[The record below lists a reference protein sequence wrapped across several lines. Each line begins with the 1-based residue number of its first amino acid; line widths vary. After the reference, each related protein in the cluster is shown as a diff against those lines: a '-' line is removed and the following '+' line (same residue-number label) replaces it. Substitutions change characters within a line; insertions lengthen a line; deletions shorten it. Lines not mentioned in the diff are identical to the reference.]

1 LRGPVLPLGIRSGHG
16 LRIISH
22 PAAVRTRP
30 RLDRRAGKVLQLP
43 LETVK
48 KEASSAKLFKDEK
61 SRTKLVYKFDEVSRL
76 TGVDVATLA
85 AWEEDFPFLAAGLTG
100 SGEKFFRQQD
110 VAIVAR
116 IQELMAAKTLTMAGI
131 KRRIED
137 EFGLAR
143 SAPIRPERLRKTLTN
158 VRDELQDI
166 VSVLDGGR
174 KKKP

>member
-1 LRGPVLPLGIRSGHG
+1 M
-16 LRIISH
+16 
-22 PAAVRTRP
+22 
-30 RLDRRAGKVLQLP
+30 LQLP

-48 KEASSAKLFKDEK
+48 KSAAPPKPAKGEK
-61 SRTKLVYKFDEVSRL
+61 SGTKLVYKFDEVSRL
-76 TGVDVATLA
+76 TGVDVATLT
-85 AWEEDFPFLAAGLTG
+85 AWEAEFPFLAAGLTG

-110 VAIVAR
+110 VAMVSR
-116 IQELMAAKTLTMAGI
+116 IKELMAAKTLTMAGI

-143 SAPIRPERLRKTLTN
+143 SAPVHPERLRKALNN

-166 VSVLDGGR
+166 VTSLEGGR

>member
-1 LRGPVLPLGIRSGHG
+1 VLNLPSRTVRKETGPP
-16 LRIISH
+16 
-22 PAAVRTRP
+22 
-30 RLDRRAGKVLQLP
+30 
-43 LETVK
+43 
-48 KEASSAKLFKDEK
+48 KLFKDEK
-61 SRTKLVYKFDEVSRL
+61 SRTKLVYKLDEVSRL

-85 AWEEDFPFLAAGLTG
+85 TWEEEFPFLAAGLTG

-116 IQELMAAKTLTMAGI
+116 IKELMAAKTLTMAGI

-143 SAPIRPERLRKTLTN
+143 SVPVHPERLRKALNN

-166 VSVLDGGR
+166 VSALDSGR